1 MQPDIPQGLDENM
14 IERVIQDALDED
26 LGLGGDITS
35 YATIDEYAK
44 FSGVFCAREQ
54 MTIAGIDIAG
64 RVFFALSDDITWES
78 LVSDGERVEPGTTLA
93 RINGSARALLAGER
107 TALNLLQHLCGIAT
121 TTAKYVDAISDSGA
135 VILDTRKTIPGLRD
149 LAKYAT
155 RTGGATNHRMRLDD
169 GVLIKDNHIIAAG
182 GIEAAVKSALEQNLK
197 PIEVECDTIDQVKQ
211 ALDAGAHAILLDNMD
226 TAMIAKAVKIIGSK
240 ARTEASGG
248 VNLENVKEIAKTGVD
263 GISIGRL
270 TQSAP
275 AVDIGLDW
283 QTD

>member
-44 FSGVFCAREQ
+44 FSGVFKAREQ